1 MNTYVTYRKFP
12 DAAQAKGLQQFLI
25 SNGIECIF
33 VDTSPQVGSSVMG
46 GDMLKECE
54 VQLKPEQFEAA
65 DKLLENYAANLFN
78 NLPEDYYLLTF
89 TDEELQDVVL
99 KHDEWSEFDYMLAR
113 KLLAERGK
121 QIDDS
126 QIKAMRQERIADLAK
141 PEKVHAGWIVAGYVF
156 ALLGGFFGVI
166 TGYVLYSAKKT
177 LPDGSVVPTYAP
189 SDRANG
195 KIILLL
201 SIAVLLFEALLW
213 YLKSNA
219 II

>member
-1 MNTYVTYRKFP
+1 MSQNYVTYRKFP

-54 VQLKPEQFEAA
+54 VQLSPDQFEAA
-65 DKLLENYAANLFN
+65 DKLLENYAATLFD
-78 NLPEDYYLLTF
+78 NLPEDYYLLSF

-99 KHDEWSEFDYMLAR
+99 KHDEWSEFDYMLAI

-121 QIDDS
+121 TIDEAR
-126 QIKAMRQERIADLAK
+126 IKALREERITDLAK
-141 PEKVHAGWIVAGYVF
+141 PEKVHVSWIVAGYIL
-156 ALLGGFFGVI
+156 ALLGGCFGVI
-166 TGYVLYSAKKT
+166 IGYVLYSAKKT
-177 LPDGSVVPTYAP
+177 LPNGAVVYTYTPA
-189 SDRANG
+189 DRANG

-201 SIAVLLFEALLW
+201 GIVVLVAGITVLTLR
-213 YLKSNA
+213 
-219 II
+219 

>member
-1 MNTYVTYRKFP
+1 MSQNYVTYRKFP

-33 VDTSPQVGSSVMG
+33 VDTSPQVGSGVMG

-54 VQLKPEQFEAA
+54 VQLRPEQFEAA

-89 TDEELQDVVL
+89 TDEELQEVVL

-121 QIDDS
+121 SIDDT

-141 PEKVHAGWIVAGYVF
+141 PEKVHAGWIVAGYVC
-156 ALLGGFFGVI
+156 AILGGFFGVI
-166 TGYVLYSAKKT
+166 IGYVFYSAKKT

-195 KIILLL
+195 KTILLL
-201 SIAVLLFEALLW
+201 GIIVLLLDIVFLMLR
-213 YLKSNA
+213 K
-219 II
+219 

>member
-1 MNTYVTYRKFP
+1 MSQNYVTYRKFP

-54 VQLKPEQFEAA
+54 VQLKPDQFEAA
-65 DKLLENYAANLFN
+65 DKLLENYAATLFD
-78 NLPEDYYLLTF
+78 NLPEDYYLLSF

-99 KHDEWSEFDYMLAR
+99 KHDEWSEFDYMLAI

-121 QIDDS
+121 TIDEAH
-126 QIKAMRQERIADLAK
+126 IKALREERITYLAK
-141 PEKVHAGWIVAGYVF
+141 PEKVHVSWIVAGYIL
-156 ALLGGFFGVI
+156 ALLGGCFGVI
-166 TGYVLYSAKKT
+166 IGYVLYSAKKT
-177 LPDGSVVPTYAP
+177 LPNGAVVYTYTPA
-189 SDRANG
+189 DRANG

-201 SIAVLLFEALLW
+201 GIVMLVAGITVLTLR
-213 YLKSNA
+213 
-219 II
+219 

>member
-1 MNTYVTYRKFP
+1 MSQNYVTYRKFS

-54 VQLKPEQFEAA
+54 VQLKPDQFEAA
-65 DKLLENYAANLFN
+65 DKLLENYAATLFD
-78 NLPEDYYLLTF
+78 NLPEDYYLLSF

-99 KHDEWSEFDYMLAR
+99 KHDEWSEFDYMLAI

-121 QIDDS
+121 TIDEAH
-126 QIKAMRQERIADLAK
+126 IKALREERITDLAK
-141 PEKVHAGWIVAGYVF
+141 PEKVHVSWIVAGYIL
-156 ALLGGFFGVI
+156 ALLGGCFGVI
-166 TGYVLYSAKKT
+166 IGYVLYSAKKT
-177 LPDGSVVPTYAP
+177 LPNGAVVYTYTPA
-189 SDRANG
+189 DRANG

-201 SIAVLLFEALLW
+201 GIVMLVAGITVLTFR
-213 YLKSNA
+213 
-219 II
+219 